1 MSLRHS
7 LTGGH
12 PQLSHMLA
20 LYADTTVCSP
30 GARCF
35 CPVSVPAGVAS
46 CVPVC
51 QERNKYIS
59 QDALNSPHQSRS
71 STDVC
76 RALAES
82 VTATP
87 SSSDG
92 NGVHELLSSRAAMS
106 SSSGILHPRRCEPA
120 VTMGT
125 AHVESDPVLPNLL
138 IQASSFSWR
147 PRQPTQ
153 LRASGSLSSSSGALL
168 RGVRAV

>member
-7 LTGGH
+7 LTGGI
-12 PQLSHMLA
+12 PSSRICLPYTMILQCA
-20 LYADTTVCSP
+20 VQEPA
-30 GARCF
+30 
-35 CPVSVPAGVAS
+35 VSVPAGVAS

-51 QERNKYIS
+51 QERDKYIS
-59 QDALNSPHQSRS
+59 QDALNSPHQSSS

-76 RALAES
+76 RPLAES

-106 SSSGILHPRRCEPA
+106 SSSGLLHPRRCEPA